1 LNPGRARR
9 QRYLAFTVIFVKAF
23 CMSDV
28 TRFLEAAERGD
39 RSAEEQLLKVVY
51 AELHRMAEQKL
62 AGDEAN
68 RTLQPTALVH
78 DAWLHLVGDGQP
90 GFANR
95 AHFFGAAAQAMR
107 RILIDRARRK
117 HAEKRGGGAEHIDL
131 DSVDVA
137 INATDSVLLRID
149 EALDKLAA
157 EDPPSAELVRLRF
170 FVGLKNEE
178 AAEVLNISE
187 RTAKRYWTFARA
199 WLYDE
204 LRQDHGH

>member
-1 LNPGRARR
+1 
-9 QRYLAFTVIFVKAF
+9 
-23 CMSDV
+23 MSQV
-28 TRFLEAAERGD
+28 TRLLEAAWRGERA
-39 RSAEEQLLKVVY
+39 AEEQLLKVVY
-51 AELHRMAEQKL
+51 AELHRMAEQRL
-62 AGDEAN
+62 SGDSAN
-68 RTLQPTALVH
+68 QTFQPTALVH
-78 DAWLHLVGDGQP
+78 DAWLQLVGPDAAP
-90 GFANR
+90 HFSNR

-117 HAEKRGGGAEHIDL
+117 HAEKRGGGVEHVDL

-137 INATDSVLLRID
+137 MNTGDTTLLRID
-149 EALDKLAA
+149 EALDKLAR

-170 FVGLKNEE
+170 FAGLKNEE

-204 LRQDHGH
+204 LKKSEE